1 MKILDLT
8 LLLKKLT
15 LIIWKL
21 IYYLEVINTTTEIKT
36 YTIQLEIS
44 DKVKLIRKNNGFSPY
59 ELLGL
64 LEQIQLDILQQLSG
78 DIKPD
83 IIQRNIIN

>member
-1 MKILDLT
+1 M
-8 LLLKKLT
+8 
-15 LIIWKL
+15 
-21 IYYLEVINTTTEIKT
+21 EIKT

-78 DIKPD
+78 DVKPD

>member
-1 MKILDLT
+1 MK
-8 LLLKKLT
+8 
-15 LIIWKL
+15 
-21 IYYLEVINTTTEIKT
+21 TEIKT

-78 DIKPD
+78 DVKPD

>member
-1 MKILDLT
+1 MA
-8 LLLKKLT
+8 
-15 LIIWKL
+15 
-21 IYYLEVINTTTEIKT
+21 TEIKT
-36 YTIQLEIS
+36 YTIQLEIG

-78 DIKPD
+78 DVKPD
-83 IIQRNIIN
+83 IIERNIIN

>member
-1 MKILDLT
+1 M
-8 LLLKKLT
+8 
-15 LIIWKL
+15 
-21 IYYLEVINTTTEIKT
+21 EIKT

-44 DKVKLIRKNNGFSPY
+44 DKVKLIRENNGFSPY

-78 DIKPD
+78 DVKPD

>member
-1 MKILDLT
+1 M
-8 LLLKKLT
+8 
-15 LIIWKL
+15 
-21 IYYLEVINTTTEIKT
+21 EIKT

-44 DKVKLIRKNNGFSPY
+44 DKVKLIRKNNGFNPY

>member
-1 MKILDLT
+1 MK
-8 LLLKKLT
+8 
-15 LIIWKL
+15 
-21 IYYLEVINTTTEIKT
+21 TEIKT
-36 YTIQLEIS
+36 YTIQLENS

>member
-1 MKILDLT
+1 M
-8 LLLKKLT
+8 
-15 LIIWKL
+15 
-21 IYYLEVINTTTEIKT
+21 EIKT

-44 DKVKLIRKNNGFSPY
+44 DKVKLIRKNNGFNPY

-78 DIKPD
+78 DVKPD

>member
-1 MKILDLT
+1 M
-8 LLLKKLT
+8 
-15 LIIWKL
+15 
-21 IYYLEVINTTTEIKT
+21 TTEIKT

-78 DIKPD
+78 DVKPD

>member
-1 MKILDLT
+1 METKIQT
-8 LLLKKLT
+8 KS
-15 LIIWKL
+15 
-21 IYYLEVINTTTEIKT
+21 
-36 YTIQLEIS
+36 YTIQLETT
-44 DKVKLIRKNNGFSPY
+44 DKVKLIRINDGFNPY

-78 DIKPD
+78 DVKPD